1 MGLLI
6 SDYIISVG
14 NKEKN
19 VGLNNSSIS
28 ADRKSINND
37 DISHDII
44 SNIDDM
50 SLYVISNDDDLS
62 HDATS
67 NNDVISYNAKKLD
80 ADNAFDSSIP
90 TQPDIPRIITNSAV
104 VINKDDDFNDYNIIH
119 QHRRKNNY
127 DSHHHHDSKEE
138 VLIHS
143 MKSYQQHM
151 LEGAILFATF
161 EIVAYLLQII
171 VPEQFNL
178 KFSFN
183 QFLQIV
189 EKDLNPTIPIDL

>member
-19 VGLNNSSIS
+19 AGLNNNSIS
-28 ADRKSINND
+28 ADRKSIKNDDMSHDVISNND
-37 DISHDII
+37 DL
-44 SNIDDM
+44 
-50 SLYVISNDDDLS
+50 SLYVISYNDD
-62 HDATS
+62 
-67 NNDVISYNAKKLD
+67 ISYDAKKHD
-80 ADNAFDSSIP
+80 VDNVSDSSIP
-90 TQPDIPRIITNSAV
+90 TQPDRPIIITNSEV
-104 VINKDDDFNDYNIIH
+104 VIDKDDDFNDYNIIH

-127 DSHHHHDSKEE
+127 DSHHDSKDE
-138 VLIHS
+138 VSIHS

-151 LEGAILFATF
+151 LEGAILFSTF

>member
-1 MGLLI
+1 M
-6 SDYIISVG
+6 
-14 NKEKN
+14 N
-19 VGLNNSSIS
+19 VGLNNNNSSS

-37 DISHDII
+37 DISHDVISNNDDMSHDVI
-44 SNIDDM
+44 SNIDDL
-50 SLYVISNDDDLS
+50 SLYVISS
-62 HDATS
+62 
-67 NNDVISYNAKKLD
+67 DVFSYDAKKHD
-80 ADNAFDSSIP
+80 VDNTFDSSIP
-90 TQPDIPRIITNSAV
+90 TQPDIPIITTNSAV
-104 VINKDDDFNDYNIIH
+104 VIDKDDDFNDYNIIH
-119 QHRRKNNY
+119 QHRRINNN
-127 DSHHHHDSKEE
+127 DSHHHDHHSKDE
-138 VLIHS
+138 VSIHS